1 MEAACPAAA
10 ISHVRSTTIRG
21 RVKVLQP
28 VCGRPVSGRAGVCQC
43 AGRGKQ
49 KKMSKTKINPTNF
62 DAIPTYVPKGASEL
76 VHAVIE
82 TPAQTRHKY
91 AFEPKYGIM
100 TLRQTLAEGLA
111 WPYDYGFIPQTLADD
126 GDPTD
131 VLVISD
137 VPTFSGCMLQV
148 RIIGA
153 ILLKKNGVVNN
164 RLVAC
169 PKRTPGV
176 TLKTDGFEHLEDVPK
191 DTLEGIERFLVEYSE
206 IEGNTIELDE
216 TCSRKKA
223 LAMIDEDRKRFKR
236 SRQQ

>member
-1 MEAACPAAA
+1 MVAK
-10 ISHVRSTTIRG
+10 SN
-21 RVKVLQP
+21 
-28 VCGRPVSGRAGVCQC
+28 
-43 AGRGKQ
+43 
-49 KKMSKTKINPTNF
+49 INPTNY
-62 DAIPTYVPKGASEL
+62 DAIPAYVPDGPPTL

-82 TPAQTRHKY
+82 TPAYTRHKY

-100 TLRQTLAEGLA
+100 TLKLTLAEGLA

-137 VPTFSGCMLQV
+137 VPTFSGCLLQV
-148 RIIGA
+148 RVIGA

-169 PKRTPGV
+169 LKRKPGV
-176 TLKTDGFEHLEDVPK
+176 SLKTDAFERLDDVPK
-191 DTLEGIERFLVEYSE
+191 DMLAGIERFLAEYSE
-206 IEGNTIELDE
+206 VEGNEIELRG

-223 LAMIDEDRKRFKR
+223 LQMIDEDHSRFKKR
-236 SRQQ
+236 K